1 MRGDFGRGN
10 GEKRLQNARKPK
22 KRTQRDT
29 HYLHIAL
36 RVAPPG
42 IEPGLS

>member
-1 MRGDFGRGN
+1 MT
-10 GEKRLQNARKPK
+10 ETMTNARKNE
-22 KRTQRDT
+22 QRDT
-29 HYLHIAL
+29 LYSRIAL